1 MRVRP
6 GDTLIEVLFAFVI
19 LATIV
24 GFAFTGAMQAWRA
37 AVDAQDRTQATLV
50 AQYYADG
57 LKTYRDS
64 IGWSQ
69 QKDGL
74 FSPTFLDGGGLNP
87 DAPPLTGLKS
97 YINTPSQFC
106 MNLQP
111 SLEGIQKWNVDST
124 VANCGEFIKSN
135 LAQALQ
141 NPQVNI
147 TLKAPAA
154 TMPNPDQVVATVTVS
169 WQARNRNA
177 TESVVNTIILAAER

>member
-24 GFAFTGAMQAWRA
+24 GFAFTGALQAWRA

-69 QKDGL
+69 EKDGL
-74 FSPTFLDGGGLNP
+74 FSPTFLDGGGFSP
-87 DAPPLTGLKS
+87 AVPPLVGMES
-97 YINTPSQFC
+97 FINTPSQFC
-106 MNLQP
+106 MKLAP
-111 SLEGIQKWNVDST
+111 SLEGIQKWDIDQT
-124 VANCGEFIKSN
+124 VANCAAFIKSN
-135 LAQALQ
+135 LAQSLQ
-141 NPQVNI
+141 NPAVNI
-147 TLKAPAA
+147 TLKAA
-154 TMPNPDQVVATVTVS
+154 TMPNPNQVIATITVS
-169 WQARNRNA
+169 WQARNRTA